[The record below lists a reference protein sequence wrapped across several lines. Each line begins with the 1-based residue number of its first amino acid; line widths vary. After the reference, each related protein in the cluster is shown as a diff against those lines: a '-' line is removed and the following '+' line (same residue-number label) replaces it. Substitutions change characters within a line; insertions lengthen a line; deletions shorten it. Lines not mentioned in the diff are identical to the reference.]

1 MVTICRYNFWVW
13 NQRRFYLVR
22 DQRKAP
28 PGYKS
33 KVITKNQSVLKFLT
47 LFCVKIISRRQL
59 AVNTYVNIS
68 YEIRYVPKCRNK
80 VLKLQLKVM
89 FGCRSSIAY

>member
-1 MVTICRYNFWVW
+1 VVTVRRYNFWDW
-13 NQRRFYLVR
+13 KQRRFSFVR
-22 DQRKAP
+22 VQRKSARGNNP
-28 PGYKS
+28 
-33 KVITKNQSVLKFLT
+33 KVITTNQSVLKFLT
-47 LFCVKIISRRQL
+47 MSCVKIISRRQL

-80 VLKLQLKVM
+80 ILKLQLKVM